1 MKVNSILIIAMM
13 ALVASCKTQSAA
25 TSKSTANTST
35 EVNTKS
41 KETEIVKQKEVK
53 RIAMTEALSQGKDLF
68 DNNCGK
74 CHRLYEAT
82 EFSKQDWA
90 PILVEMQKKAHLN
103 DAEMA
108 SITDYIYAQL

>member
-13 ALVASCKTQSAA
+13 ALVVSCKTPSAV
-25 TSKSTANTST
+25 TSKSTASTST

-41 KETEIVKQKEVK
+41 KEAEIVKQKEVK
-53 RIAMTEALSQGKDLF
+53 RIVMTEALSQGKDLF

-74 CHRLYEAT
+74 CHRLYEAN
-82 EFSKQDWA
+82 EFTKVDWA

-103 DAEMA
+103 DAEMV
-108 SITDYIYAQL
+108 SISNYIYGQL